1 MTGVVPFVSLFKQT
15 HWSTKMKLR
24 FYAAPVRAMYSND
37 NDAYVP
43 ELWALESLAILEENM
58 VIAGLVNRDFED
70 SVAKFGDVVNT
81 RRPGEF
87 NALPKTDADDITL
100 QDATATNVQVPLNQ
114 HIHTSFVIKDGEWS
128 KSFKDLV
135 QEYLAPAVLS
145 ISQRIDRI
153 LLGQVHNFLGESAG
167 LLGGMTSSNAVDYV
181 LDAREVLNVN
191 NAYTTGRNLIVTPY
205 AETKMLQNA
214 TFHQADRL
222 GDAGTALREASLGRK
237 LGFDIYQC
245 QQANY
250 ITDNSTETASGTVT
264 SAAAAGTTGSQ
275 TVSIVGHEAAVGEYA
290 VIVGNQ
296 QVDVISA
303 ATVGAGDTT
312 AVTLVDAL
320 KYAILASAVIKVYK
334 SADVNG
340 AFSAGYNGPIQI
352 DGFASGKGPQVGQL
366 ISFGTGGSRHTYT
379 IVHRTITSATEVA
392 VWLDRP
398 LAANLANNDLA
409 FPGPAGSL
417 NLAFHRDALAFVN
430 RPLALP
436 DSRHGVM
443 AGVMS
448 DRNASMRVTMQ
459 YNSTK
464 QGTIV
469 TVDTLCGVK
478 TLDTNLGCVLLS

>member
-1 MTGVVPFVSLFKQT
+1 
-15 HWSTKMKLR
+15 MKLR
-24 FYAAPVRAMYSND
+24 FYAAPVRAMFANN
-37 NDAYVP
+37 NDAYSP
-43 ELWALESLAILEENM
+43 ELWANESLAILEENM
-58 VIAGLVNRDFED
+58 VIASLVNRSFED
-70 SVAKFGDVVNT
+70 SVSKFGDVVNT

-100 QDATATNVQVPLNQ
+100 QDASATNVQIPLNQ

-135 QEYLAPAVLS
+135 QEYLSPAVLS

-153 LLGQVHNFLGESAG
+153 LLGQVHNFLPNSAG
-167 LLGGMTSSNAVDYV
+167 LLGGMTSSNSVDYV
-181 LDAREVLNVN
+181 LDARERLNVN
-191 NAYTTGRNLIVTPY
+191 NAYAQDRNLIVTPY

-214 TFHQADRL
+214 TFHQANRV
-222 GDAGTALREASLGRK
+222 GDEGTALREASLGRK

-250 ITDNSTETASGTVT
+250 ITDLSTETVSGTVT
-264 SAAAAGTTGSQ
+264 NAAPAGTAASQ
-275 TVSIVGHEAAVGEYA
+275 PVTVTNYEVKPGEYV
-290 VIVGNQ
+290 VITGNQ
-296 QVDVISA
+296 QVDVVLASTA
-303 ATVGAGDTT
+303 STSTT
-312 AVTLVDAL
+312 AITLVNPL
-320 KYAILASAVIKVYK
+320 KYAILASAPIKVYK
-334 SADVNG
+334 AADVNG
-340 AFSAGYNGPIQI
+340 GFSAGYNGPINI
-352 DGFASGKGPQVGQL
+352 DGFPAGQGPQVGQL
-366 ISFGTGGSRHTYT
+366 ISFGTGNSRHTYT
-379 IVHRTITSATEVA
+379 VVYRQILVSTTEEL

-398 LAANLANNDLA
+398 LEANLANNDFA

-417 NLAFHRDALAFVN
+417 NLAFHRDAIAFVN

-478 TLDTNLGCVLLS
+478 TLDTNLGVVMLS

>member
-1 MTGVVPFVSLFKQT
+1 MN
-15 HWSTKMKLR
+15 LR

-43 ELWALESLAILEENM
+43 ELWAQESLAILEENM
-58 VIAGLVNRDFED
+58 VIASLVHRDFENQ
-70 SVAKFGDVVNT
+70 VAKFGDVVNT

-135 QEYLAPAVLS
+135 DEYLAPAVLS
-145 ISQRIDRI
+145 IAQRIDRI
-153 LLGQVHNFLGESAG
+153 LLGQVHEFLANPAG

-191 NAYTTGRNLIVTPY
+191 NAYPTGRNLIVTPY

-214 TFHQADRL
+214 TFHQADRV

-245 QQANY
+245 QNANY
-250 ITDNSTETASGTVT
+250 ITDLATETVSGTVT
-264 SAAAAGTTGSQ
+264 NAAAAGTTGSQ
-275 TVSIVGHEAAVGEYA
+275 DVTVTSYEVQPGEYV
-290 VIVGNQ
+290 VIAGNQ
-296 QVDVISA
+296 QVDVVSA
-303 ATVGAGDTT
+303 ATASTNTT
-312 AVTLVDAL
+312 AITLVDPV
-320 KYAILASAVIKVYK
+320 KYATAALAVLKVYK
-334 SADVNG
+334 AADVNG
-340 AFSAGYNGPIQI
+340 AFSAGYNGPINI
-352 DGFASGKGPQVGQL
+352 DGFASSKGPQVGQL
-366 ISFGTGGSRHTYT
+366 LSFGTGGSRHTYT
-379 IVHRTITSATEVA
+379 VVYREVVSATEVK

-398 LAANLANNDLA
+398 LAANVANNDLA

-417 NLAFHRDALAFVN
+417 NLAFHRDAIAFIN

-436 DSRHGVM
+436 QSSHGVF

-448 DRNASMRVTMQ
+448 DRNAAMRITMQ

-478 TLDTNLGCVLLS
+478 TLDTDLGCVLLS